1 MILLKKK
8 ISYSWGYRSLVDNV
22 LSIYEVLAPSSQIK
36 LKQKRNIRRMS
47 DKRMEGFFSSM

>member
-47 DKRMEGFFSSM
+47 DKRMEGFFF